1 MKIKGQNGV
10 ILDIPETVATGMVSA
25 GIVEAVPDE
34 NPSAEGTLIAALTAP
49 APSAP
54 VDTGADPEAVA
65 DTAAPASEPEAAAAT
80 SADTNAEAKADTPA
94 EAEKPK
100 RGRKSD
106 K

>member
-34 NPSAEGTLIAALTAP
+34 NPSAEGTLIASLTTPEAP
-49 APSAP
+49 AL
-54 VDTGADPEAVA
+54 VDTGADPEPVA
-65 DTAAPASEPEAAAAT
+65 DTPAPASDPEPVADAAA
-80 SADTNAEAKADTPA
+80 PA

-100 RGRKSD
+100 RGGKSD